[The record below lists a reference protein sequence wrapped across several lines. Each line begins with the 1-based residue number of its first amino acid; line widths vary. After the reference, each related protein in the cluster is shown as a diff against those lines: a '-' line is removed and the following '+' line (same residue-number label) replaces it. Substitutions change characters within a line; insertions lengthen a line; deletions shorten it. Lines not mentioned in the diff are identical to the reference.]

1 MRIVRRLALVFL
13 VAMLTSA
20 CVTIHIYFPA
30 AAAEEAART
39 IVRDVLEVQDP
50 APAHEPDAALD
61 PGVAPETSNRGVA
74 PAMGVPAIAWMLDR
88 LVATASAQTPDLRV
102 ETPAINRLR
111 ASMRARNA
119 ELAPH
124 LRVGAIGFGR
134 DGYVAIRDLSE
145 VPLRERSQVQRLVN
159 EENADR
165 RALYREIA
173 RANDRPDWETNIR
186 ETFARVWVDEAP
198 QGYWYEDAR
207 GNWRQK

>member
-1 MRIVRRLALVFL
+1 MRTVRRLSMVFL

-39 IVRDVLEVQDP
+39 IVRDVLEAQDP
-50 APAHEPDAALD
+50 PANEP
-61 PGVAPETSNRGVA
+61 GTAPEPTSRSGTPSAILPAVA
-74 PAMGVPAIAWMLDR
+74 WALDR
-88 LVATASAQTPDLRV
+88 LVAPASAQTPDLRV

-111 ASMRARNA
+111 SSMRARNA

-124 LRVGAIGFGR
+124 LRSGAIGFGR
-134 DGYVAIRDLSE
+134 DGYVAIRDLSD
-145 VPLRERSQVQRLVN
+145 VPLRERAQVQRLVN

-198 QGYWYEDAR
+198 SGYWYEDAR

>member
-1 MRIVRRLALVFL
+1 MRALRRMSVVFL
-13 VAMLTSA
+13 VAFLASA

-39 IVRDVLEVQDP
+39 IVRDVLEVEEAPVNEPGP
-50 APAHEPDAALD
+50 APEP
-61 PGVAPETSNRGVA
+61 TSRGIIPSSML
-74 PAMGVPAIAWMLDR
+74 PAVVWTLER
-88 LVATASAQTPDLRV
+88 LVGSASAQQAPDLRV
-102 ETPAINRLR
+102 ETPAISGLR
-111 ASMRARNA
+111 ASMRSRNA
-119 ELAPH
+119 ELAPY
-124 LRVGAIGFGR
+124 LRSGAIGFGR
-134 DGYVAIRDLSE
+134 DGYVAIRDLSD

-198 QGYWYEDAR
+198 SGYWHQDAG

>member
-1 MRIVRRLALVFL
+1 MRTVRRLSMVFL

-39 IVRDVLEVQDP
+39 IVRDVLEAQDP
-50 APAHEPDAALD
+50 PANEPAT
-61 PGVAPETSNRGVA
+61 APEPTSRSGTPSTILPAVA
-74 PAMGVPAIAWMLDR
+74 WALDR
-88 LVATASAQTPDLRV
+88 LVAPASAQTPDLRV

-124 LRVGAIGFGR
+124 FRSGAIGFGR
-134 DGYVAIRDLSE
+134 DGYVAIRDLSD

-198 QGYWYEDAR
+198 SGYWYEDAR